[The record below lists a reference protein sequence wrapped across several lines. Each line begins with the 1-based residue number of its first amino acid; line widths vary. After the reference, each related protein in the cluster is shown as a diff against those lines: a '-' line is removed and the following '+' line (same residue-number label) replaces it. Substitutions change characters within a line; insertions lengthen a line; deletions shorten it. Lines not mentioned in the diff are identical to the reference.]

1 MKKFFYLAI
10 AAVMGLALASCGD
23 PNKPNQKNTFTITV
37 TDITYDAATVTVAN
51 SDAAYFY
58 YDIAEPAELGSY
70 ANWYEY
76 WTNELMISEE
86 FYNEYAVE
94 YEEWYGITSYDE
106 IKAMYLLQ
114 NEDSYEYYGLDYET
128 TYTVFAFK
136 LNEDLTLA
144 SATIA
149 TQDFTTLEGPS
160 EEELRYQL
168 EPTTPMNVT
177 MNAAAAGGY
186 YYNGLMNE
194 NTTVFQLVFQN
205 EAGQACILNLF
216 APAGTSTIPAGTYNV
231 TEYPSLEDAIASVAA
246 GQILGGNAEMYFQT
260 GIGSVY
266 VVDEETGLWIT
277 SGSVT
282 VAANGD
288 NYTFTGNL
296 QSHYGSNI
304 TLNYTGALELQDG
317 MAASGAPAKKM
328 SRRMGKA
335 LAPARIAIK

>member
-10 AAVMGLALASCGD
+10 AAVMGLALASCEKPD
-23 PNKPNQKNTFTITV
+23 PNTLTITV
-37 TDITYDAATVTVAN
+37 TDITYDAATVTVMN
-51 SDAAYFY
+51 SDMSYFY

-76 WTNELMISEE
+76 WANELMISEE
-86 FYNEYAVE
+86 FYNENADGFEAY
-94 YEEWYGITSYDE
+94 YGITSYDE

-114 NEDSYEYYGLDYET
+114 TEDSYDYAGLDYET

-160 EEELRYQL
+160 EEELRYEL

-177 MNAAAAGGY
+177 MDAAAAGGY
-186 YYNGLMNE
+186 YYNGLMND
-194 NTTVFQLVFQN
+194 NTTFFLLTFQN
-205 EAGQACILNLF
+205 EAGQACMLNLV
-216 APAGTSTIPAGTYNV
+216 APAGATTIPAGTYNV
-231 TEYPSLEDAIASVAA
+231 TEYPSLEDAMASIAA
-246 GQILGGNAEMYFQT
+246 GQILGGNAETFFQT
-260 GIGSVY
+260 TLGSVY
-266 VVDEETGLWIT
+266 IIDNETGLWIT

-288 NYTFTGNL
+288 NYTFTGTL

-304 TLNYTGALELQDG
+304 TLNYTGAVELEDG
-317 MAASGAPAKKM
+317 MAAAGAPAKKM
-328 SRRMGKA
+328 SLRMGKV
-335 LAPARIAIK
+335 LAPARIAVK